1 MSGNK
6 TVDLVKMILARYHKE
21 DELEAVL
28 IEAKAKDF
36 VRANLNIKKISK
48 RTQSSKPKK
57 DPSAY
62 NLYCFKE
69 GFGSDGWKT
78 SELNKTSDNFS
89 PEALETA
96 MEEFKEHKAQKA
108 EASPSKSDKPAS
120 AYNVYVSVNSGDGVS
135 FPELAAAW
143 KTSEL
148 NKASDNFNQAALDEA
163 REKYNAKKNKTP
175 VTSDAESDKS
185 SDSDKED

>member
-6 TVDLVKMILARYHKE
+6 TIDLVKMILVKYDKE
-21 DELEAVL
+21 DDLEAVL
-28 IEAKAKDF
+28 IEAKAKEF

-48 RTQSSKPKK
+48 RSQTSKPKK

-89 PEALETA
+89 PEALETV
-96 MEEFKEHKAQKA
+96 MKEFKEHKAQK
-108 EASPSKSDKPAS
+108 EEEESPSKSDKLAS
-120 AYNVYVSVNSGDGVS
+120 AYNVYVSVNSGAGIS
-135 FPELAAAW
+135 FPELAEAW

-148 NKASDNFNQAALDEA
+148 NKASDNFNQTALDEA

-175 VTSDAESDKS
+175 VTSDSD
-185 SDSDKED
+185 